1 MSTTTKEEY
10 VIINKNDMVAIAD
23 VVRPLIGTSDTMNI
37 GSLKTN
43 LNSVKENIDKTFA
56 ALEEKGVSIPAN
68 GNVGDIAGLIG
79 DMSSG
84 GNTGE
89 TWVMKEEVN
98 CDTALSDD
106 PIEISFTSGG
116 QTFPRIYIGDGEIM
130 YVGDRAN
137 VEAYYEKWLSESFR
151 KITFASTPNDVLLTW
166 LEANATKQ
174 ASDTAI
180 QGSKP
185 ATISSNGTISVTPD
199 APYDAIG
206 KVNLTVKVME
216 DLMKFFGGSKYYVT
230 SVTPTGGYITSI
242 PITVTD
248 ASILSSLKFLLVVSD
263 ISASTQSLNDEIAV
277 YAPSI
282 DGYIGVRMAL
292 SIGKI
297 STLITSAYN
306 AYSYDNYAGETY
318 CDASGGDVWSQ
329 YGISISGNKITIG
342 TKSNSYFYKP
352 LQQYKV
358 LLIG

>member
-68 GNVGDIAGLIG
+68 GNVGDIADLVGG
-79 DMSSG
+79 MSAG
-84 GNTGE
+84 GG
-89 TWVMKEEVN
+89 
-98 CDTALSDD
+98 ADD
-106 PIEISFTSGG
+106 
-116 QTFPRIYIGDGEIM
+116 
-130 YVGDRAN
+130 
-137 VEAYYEKWLSESFR
+137 
-151 KITFASTPNDVLLTW
+151 LL
-166 LEANATKQ
+166 A
-174 ASDTAI
+174 
-180 QGSKP
+180 
-185 ATISSNGTISVTPD
+185 
-199 APYDAIG
+199 
-206 KVNLTVKVME
+206 
-216 DLMKFFGGSKYYVT
+216 FFGGSKYYIT

-263 ISASTQSLNDEIAV
+263 ISASSQSLNGGVAVCAQSTQSLNDEIAV

-297 STLITSAYN
+297 STSITSAYN
-306 AYSYDNYAGETY
+306 AYSYEDYAGETY

-342 TKSNSYFYKP
+342 TNSNSYFYKSS
-352 LQQYKV
+352 QQYKV